1 MRDLKTAISYCFECV
16 AADNYSI
23 SRSISFTDK
32 SSYMLIPVTGDNIEI
47 PTMAI
52 YSLPTLENKILQK
65 EPIDALVVNLNN
77 NGGYSSFKSVSASI
91 RDAFTVLYKNAH
103 LRKLVTVGDPEK
115 TYYGT
120 YGAIFDENF
129 EPIVMLSWELKKIYR
144 DDDQDSFRYKF
155 IRPILRVAPEV
166 FINKSNTVER
176 FIINQIIPTAL
187 SVTYLSSPIFHRS
200 MVYESNSGN
209 CKVKVLIE
217 KIPFIIRETDVPSIS
232 TTNEEL
238 LGTALNYID
247 EIVENDNTE
256 IL

>member
-1 MRDLKTAISYCFECV
+1 MRDLKTALSYCFECV
-16 AADNYSI
+16 AADTYSI

-47 PTMAI
+47 PTMAMF
-52 YSLPTLENKILQK
+52 SLPTLENKILQK
-65 EPIDALVVNLNN
+65 ESIDALAVNLNN
-77 NGGYSSFKSVSASI
+77 NGGYSIFKSVSASI

-129 EPIVMLSWELKKIYR
+129 KPIVMLSWELKKIYR
-144 DDDQDSFRYKF
+144 DDEQDPFRYKF
-155 IRPILRVAPEV
+155 ISPILRVAPEV

-187 SVTYLSSPIFHRS
+187 SITYLSSPIFHRS
-200 MVYESNSGN
+200 MIYESNSGN

-217 KIPFIIRETDVPSIS
+217 KIPYIIKETDVPSIS

-247 EIVENDNTE
+247 EIVE
-256 IL
+256 

>member
-1 MRDLKTAISYCFECV
+1 MRDLRTALSYCFECV
-16 AADNYSI
+16 AADTYSI

-32 SSYMLIPVTGDNIEI
+32 SSYMLIPVTGDSIEI
-47 PTMAI
+47 PTMTM

-65 EPIDALVVNLNN
+65 EPIDTLVVNLNN
-77 NGGYSSFKSVSASI
+77 NGGYSLFKSVSASI

-129 EPIVMLSWELKKIYR
+129 KPIVMLSWELKKIYR
-144 DDDQDSFRYKF
+144 DDDQDSFKYKF
-155 IRPILRVAPEV
+155 IRPILRIAPEV

-187 SVTYLSSPIFHRS
+187 SITYLSSPIFHRS
-200 MVYESNSGN
+200 MIYESNSGN

-217 KIPFIIRETDVPSIS
+217 KIPYIIKETDVPSIS

-247 EIVENDNTE
+247 EIIE
-256 IL
+256 

>member
-16 AADNYSI
+16 AADTYSI

-32 SSYMLIPVTGDNIEI
+32 SSYMLIPVTGDSIEI
-47 PTMAI
+47 PTMAMF
-52 YSLPTLENKILQK
+52 SLPTLENKILQK
-65 EPIDALVVNLNN
+65 EPIDALAVNLNN
-77 NGGYSSFKSVSASI
+77 NGGYSTFKSVSASI

-129 EPIVMLSWELKKIYR
+129 KPIVMLSWELKKIYR
-144 DDDQDSFRYKF
+144 DDEQDPFRYKF
-155 IRPILRVAPEV
+155 VRPILRITPEV

-187 SVTYLSSPIFHRS
+187 SITYLSSPIFHRS
-200 MVYESNSGN
+200 MIYEINSGN

-217 KIPFIIRETDVPSIS
+217 KIPFIIKETDVPSIS

-238 LGTALNYID
+238 LDTALNYID
-247 EIVENDNTE
+247 EIIE
-256 IL
+256 

>member
-16 AADNYSI
+16 ASDAYSI
-23 SRSISFTDK
+23 NRSVSFTDK

-47 PTMAI
+47 PTMAM

-77 NGGYSSFKSVSASI
+77 SGGYSSFKSVSASI

-129 EPIVMLSWELKKIYR
+129 KPIVMLSWELKKIYR
-144 DDDQDSFRYKF
+144 DDEQDPFRYKF

-187 SVTYLSSPIFHRS
+187 SITYLSSPEFYNCKI
-200 MVYESNSGN
+200 YDSNSYN
-209 CKVKVLIE
+209 CNTKVKVLIE
-217 KIPFIIRETDVPSIS
+217 KIPFIIKEADVPSIS

-247 EIVENDNTE
+247 EIIE
-256 IL
+256 

>member
-1 MRDLKTAISYCFECV
+1 MRDLRTALSYCFECV
-16 AADNYSI
+16 AADTYSI

-47 PTMAI
+47 PTMAM

-129 EPIVMLSWELKKIYR
+129 KPIVMLSWELKKIYR
-144 DDDQDSFRYKF
+144 DDDQDPFRYKF

-187 SVTYLSSPIFHRS
+187 SVIHLSSPTFHRS
-200 MVYESNSGN
+200 MIYESNSDN

-217 KIPFIIRETDVPSIS
+217 KIPFIIKETDVPSIS

-247 EIVENDNTE
+247 EIVE
-256 IL
+256 

>member
-1 MRDLKTAISYCFECV
+1 MKDLKTAISYCFECI
-16 AADNYSI
+16 AADSYSI

-47 PTMAI
+47 PTMAM

-77 NGGYSSFKSVSASI
+77 NGGYSSFKSASASI

-129 EPIVMLSWELKKIYR
+129 KPIVMLSWELKKIYR
-144 DDDQDSFRYKF
+144 DDDQDPFRYKF

-187 SVTYLSSPIFHRS
+187 SVIYLSSPRCYRS
-200 MVYESNSGN
+200 VIYESNSAN
-209 CKVKVLIE
+209 CNTKVKVLIE
-217 KIPFIIRETDVPSIS
+217 KIPFIIKETDVPSIS

-247 EIVENDNTE
+247 EIIE
-256 IL
+256 

>member
-16 AADNYSI
+16 ASDAYNI
-23 SRSISFTDK
+23 NRSVSFTDK

-47 PTMAI
+47 PTMAM

-103 LRKLVTVGDPEK
+103 LRRLVTVGDPEK

-129 EPIVMLSWELKKIYR
+129 KPIVMLSWELKKIYR
-144 DDDQDSFRYKF
+144 DDEQDPFRYKF

-187 SVTYLSSPIFHRS
+187 SITYLSSPEFYNCKI
-200 MVYESNSGN
+200 YDSNSYN
-209 CKVKVLIE
+209 CNTKVKVLIE
-217 KIPFIIRETDVPSIS
+217 KIPFIIKEADVPSIS

-247 EIVENDNTE
+247 EIIE
-256 IL
+256 

>member
-1 MRDLKTAISYCFECV
+1 MRDLKTALSYCFECV
-16 AADNYSI
+16 AADTYSI

-47 PTMAI
+47 PTMAMF
-52 YSLPTLENKILQK
+52 SLPTLENKILQK
-65 EPIDALVVNLNN
+65 ESIDALAVNLNN
-77 NGGYSSFKSVSASI
+77 NGGYSTFKSVSASI

-129 EPIVMLSWELKKIYR
+129 KPIVMLSWELKKIYR
-144 DDDQDSFRYKF
+144 DDEQDPFRYKF

-176 FIINQIIPTAL
+176 FIINRIIPTAL
-187 SVTYLSSPIFHRS
+187 SITYLSSPSCYRS
-200 MVYESNSGN
+200 VIYESNSTDCN
-209 CKVKVLIE
+209 TKVKVLIE
-217 KIPFIIRETDVPSIS
+217 KIPFIIKETDVPSIS

-247 EIVENDNTE
+247 EIIE
-256 IL
+256 

>member
-1 MRDLKTAISYCFECV
+1 MRDLRTTLSYCFDCV
-16 AADNYSI
+16 AADTYSI

-47 PTMAI
+47 PTMAMF
-52 YSLPTLENKILQK
+52 SLPTLENKILQK
-65 EPIDALVVNLNN
+65 EPIDALAVNLNN
-77 NGGYSSFKSVSASI
+77 NGGYSTFKSVSASI

-129 EPIVMLSWELKKIYR
+129 KPIVMLSWELKKIYR
-144 DDDQDSFRYKF
+144 DDEQDPFRYKF

-187 SVTYLSSPIFHRS
+187 SITYLSSPIFHRS
-200 MVYESNSGN
+200 MIYESNSGN

-217 KIPFIIRETDVPSIS
+217 KIPFIIKETDVPSIS

-238 LGTALNYID
+238 LDTALNYID
-247 EIVENDNTE
+247 EIIE
-256 IL
+256 

>member
-1 MRDLKTAISYCFECV
+1 MRDLKTAISYCFECI
-16 AADNYSI
+16 APDTYSI
-23 SRSISFTDK
+23 SRSVSFTDK
-32 SSYMLIPVTGDNIEI
+32 SSYMLIPVTGNNIEI
-47 PTMAI
+47 PTMTM

-77 NGGYSSFKSVSASI
+77 NGGYSSFKSASASI

-129 EPIVMLSWELKKIYR
+129 KPIVMLSWELEKIYR
-144 DDDQDSFRYKF
+144 DDEQVPFRYKF

-187 SVTYLSSPIFHRS
+187 SINYLSSPSCHRS
-200 MVYESNSGN
+200 VIYESNSTN
-209 CKVKVLIE
+209 CNTKVKVLIE
-217 KIPFIIRETDVPSIS
+217 KIPFIIKETDVPSVS

-238 LGTALNYID
+238 LDTALNYID
-247 EIVENDNTE
+247 EIIE
-256 IL
+256 

>member
-1 MRDLKTAISYCFECV
+1 MRDLRTALSYCFECV
-16 AADNYSI
+16 AADDYSI
-23 SRSISFTDK
+23 GRSISFTNK
-32 SSYMLIPVTGDNIEI
+32 SSYMLIPVTEDSIEI
-47 PTMAI
+47 PTMTM

-77 NGGYSSFKSVSASI
+77 NGGYSLFKSVSASI

-129 EPIVMLSWELKKIYR
+129 KPIVMLSWELKKIYR
-144 DDDQDSFRYKF
+144 DDEQDPFRYKF
-155 IRPILRVAPEV
+155 ISPILRVAPEV

-187 SVTYLSSPIFHRS
+187 SITYLSSPIFHRS
-200 MVYESNSGN
+200 MIYESNSGN

-217 KIPFIIRETDVPSIS
+217 KIPFIIKETDVPSIS

-247 EIVENDNTE
+247 EIVE
-256 IL
+256 

>member
-1 MRDLKTAISYCFECV
+1 MRDLKTAISYCFECF
-16 AADNYSI
+16 AADTYSI

-47 PTMAI
+47 PIMTMF
-52 YSLPTLENKILQK
+52 SLPTLENKILQK
-65 EPIDALVVNLNN
+65 EPIDVLAVNLNN
-77 NGGYSSFKSVSASI
+77 NGGYSTFKSVSASI
-91 RDAFTVLYKNAH
+91 RDAFTVLYKKAH
-103 LRKLVTVGDPEK
+103 LRRLVTVGDPEK

-129 EPIVMLSWELKKIYR
+129 KPIVMLSWELEKICR
-144 DDDQDSFRYKF
+144 DDELRPYRYKF

-187 SVTYLSSPIFHRS
+187 SINYLSSPSCCRNVI
-200 MVYESNSGN
+200 YESNSTKCN
-209 CKVKVLIE
+209 TKVKVLIE
-217 KIPFIIRETDVPSIS
+217 KIPFIIKETDVPSIS

-247 EIVENDNTE
+247 EIVE
-256 IL
+256 

>member
-1 MRDLKTAISYCFECV
+1 MRDLKTALSYCFECV
-16 AADNYSI
+16 AAGTYSI

-47 PTMAI
+47 PTMAMF
-52 YSLPTLENKILQK
+52 SLPTLENKILQK

-129 EPIVMLSWELKKIYR
+129 KPIVMLSWELKKIYR
-144 DDDQDSFRYKF
+144 DDEQDPFRYKF
-155 IRPILRVAPEV
+155 ISPILRVAPEV

-176 FIINQIIPTAL
+176 FIINQILPTAL
-187 SVTYLSSPIFHRS
+187 SITYLSSPIFHRS
-200 MVYESNSGN
+200 MIYESNSGN

-217 KIPFIIRETDVPSIS
+217 KIPFIIKETDVPSIS

-247 EIVENDNTE
+247 EIVE
-256 IL
+256 

>member
-16 AADNYSI
+16 VSDTYSI
-23 SRSISFTDK
+23 SRSKSFTDK
-32 SSYMLIPVTGDNIEI
+32 SSYMLIPVTGDSIEI
-47 PTMAI
+47 PTMAM
-52 YSLPTLENKILQK
+52 YSLLTLENKILQK

-103 LRKLVTVGDPEK
+103 LKKLVTVGDPEK

-129 EPIVMLSWELKKIYR
+129 KPIVMLSWELEKIYR
-144 DDDQDSFRYKF
+144 DDEQVPFRYKF

-187 SVTYLSSPIFHRS
+187 SITYLSSPIFHRS
-200 MVYESNSGN
+200 MIYESNNDN

-217 KIPFIIRETDVPSIS
+217 KIPFIIKETDVPSIS

-238 LGTALNYID
+238 LDTALNYID
-247 EIVENDNTE
+247 EIIE
-256 IL
+256 

>member
-1 MRDLKTAISYCFECV
+1 MRDLKTAISYCFECI
-16 AADNYSI
+16 AADSYSI

-47 PTMAI
+47 PTMAM

-129 EPIVMLSWELKKIYR
+129 KPIVMLSWELKKIYR
-144 DDDQDSFRYKF
+144 DDDQDPFRYKF

-176 FIINQIIPTAL
+176 FIINQIVPTAL

-247 EIVENDNTE
+247 EIVE
-256 IL
+256 

>member
-16 AADNYSI
+16 AADTYSI
-23 SRSISFTDK
+23 SRSISFTNK
-32 SSYMLIPVTGDNIEI
+32 SSYMLIPVTGDSIEI
-47 PTMAI
+47 PTMAMF
-52 YSLPTLENKILQK
+52 SLLTLENKILQK
-65 EPIDALVVNLNN
+65 EPIDALAVNLNN
-77 NGGYSSFKSVSASI
+77 NGGYSTFKSVSASI

-103 LRKLVTVGDPEK
+103 LRRLITVGDPEK

-129 EPIVMLSWELKKIYR
+129 KPIVMLSWELKKIYR
-144 DDDQDSFRYKF
+144 DDEQDPFKYKF

-187 SVTYLSSPIFHRS
+187 SINYLSSPSCHRS
-200 MVYESNSGN
+200 VIYESNSTN
-209 CKVKVLIE
+209 CNTKVKVLIE
-217 KIPFIIRETDVPSIS
+217 KIPFIIKETDVPSIS

-247 EIVENDNTE
+247 EIIE
-256 IL
+256 

>member
-1 MRDLKTAISYCFECV
+1 MRDLRTAISYCFECV

-23 SRSISFTDK
+23 NRSVSFTDK

-47 PTMAI
+47 PTMTM
-52 YSLPTLENKILQK
+52 YSLPMVENKFLQN
-65 EPIDALVVNLNN
+65 EPIDTLVVNLNN
-77 NGGYSSFKSVSASI
+77 NGGYSLFKSVSASI

-129 EPIVMLSWELKKIYR
+129 KPIVILSWELKKIYR

-200 MVYESNSGN
+200 MLYESNSSN
-209 CKVKVLIE
+209 CDTKVKVLIE
-217 KIPFIIRETDVPSIS
+217 KIPFIIKETDVPSIS

-247 EIVENDNTE
+247 EIVE
-256 IL
+256 

>member
-1 MRDLKTAISYCFECV
+1 MRDLRTAISYCFECV
-16 AADNYSI
+16 AADTYSI

-32 SSYMLIPVTGDNIEI
+32 SSYMLIPVTGDSIEI
-47 PTMAI
+47 PTMTM
-52 YSLPTLENKILQK
+52 YSFPTLENKILQK

-120 YGAIFDENF
+120 YGAIFDESF
-129 EPIVMLSWELKKIYR
+129 KPIVMLSWELKKIYR
-144 DDDQDSFRYKF
+144 DDDQDSFKYKF
-155 IRPILRVAPEV
+155 IRPIIRVAPEV

-187 SVTYLSSPIFHRS
+187 SITYLSSPIFHRS
-200 MVYESNSGN
+200 MIYESNSGN

-217 KIPFIIRETDVPSIS
+217 KIPFIIKETDVPSIS

-238 LGTALNYID
+238 LDTALNYID
-247 EIVENDNTE
+247 EIIE
-256 IL
+256 

>member
-16 AADNYSI
+16 APDTYSI

-32 SSYMLIPVTGDNIEI
+32 SSYMLIPVTGDSIEI
-47 PTMAI
+47 PTMTM

-65 EPIDALVVNLNN
+65 EPTDALVVNLNN
-77 NGGYSSFKSVSASI
+77 NGGYSSFKSASASI

-103 LRKLVTVGDPEK
+103 LRRLVTVGDPEK

-129 EPIVMLSWELKKIYR
+129 KPIVMLSWELKKIYR
-144 DDDQDSFRYKF
+144 DDEQDPFRYKF
-155 IRPILRVAPEV
+155 TRPVLRVAPEV

-187 SVTYLSSPIFHRS
+187 SINYLSSPSCHRS
-200 MVYESNSGN
+200 VIYESNSTN
-209 CKVKVLIE
+209 CNKKVKVLIE
-217 KIPFIIRETDVPSIS
+217 KIPFIIKETDVPSIS
-232 TTNEEL
+232 TTNEKL
-238 LGTALNYID
+238 LDTALNYID
-247 EIVENDNTE
+247 EIIE
-256 IL
+256 

>member
-1 MRDLKTAISYCFECV
+1 MRDLKTALSYCFECV
-16 AADNYSI
+16 AADTYSI

-32 SSYMLIPVTGDNIEI
+32 SSYMLIPVTGDSIEI
-47 PTMAI
+47 PTMTM

-65 EPIDALVVNLNN
+65 EPIDALAVNLNN

-115 TYYGT
+115 AYYGT
-120 YGAIFDENF
+120 YGAIFDEDF
-129 EPIVMLSWELKKIYR
+129 KPIVMLSWELKKIYR
-144 DDDQDSFRYKF
+144 DDNQDSFRYKF

-187 SVTYLSSPIFHRS
+187 SITYLSSPIFHRS
-200 MVYESNSGN
+200 MIYESNSGN

-217 KIPFIIRETDVPSIS
+217 KIPFIIKETDVPSIS

-247 EIVENDNTE
+247 EIIE
-256 IL
+256 

>member
-1 MRDLKTAISYCFECV
+1 MRDLRTALSYCFECV
-16 AADNYSI
+16 AANTYSI

-47 PTMAI
+47 PTMTMF
-52 YSLPTLENKILQK
+52 SLPTLENRILQK
-65 EPIDALVVNLNN
+65 EPIDALAVNLNN
-77 NGGYSSFKSVSASI
+77 NGGYSTFKSVSASI
-91 RDAFTVLYKNAH
+91 RDAFTILYKNAH
-103 LRKLVTVGDPEK
+103 LRRLIAVGDPEK

-129 EPIVMLSWELKKIYR
+129 KPIVMLSWELKKIYR
-144 DDDQDSFRYKF
+144 DDEQDPFRYKF

-187 SVTYLSSPIFHRS
+187 SINYLSSPIFHRS
-200 MVYESNSGN
+200 MIYESNSGN

-217 KIPFIIRETDVPSIS
+217 KIPFIIKETDVPSIS

-238 LGTALNYID
+238 LDTAMNYID
-247 EIVENDNTE
+247 EIIE
-256 IL
+256 

>member
-1 MRDLKTAISYCFECV
+1 MRDLRTALSYCFEFA
-16 AADNYSI
+16 AADTYSI

-47 PTMAI
+47 PTMTMF
-52 YSLPTLENKILQK
+52 SLPTLENKILQK
-65 EPIDALVVNLNN
+65 ETIDALAVNLNN
-77 NGGYSSFKSVSASI
+77 NGGYSTFKSVSASI

-129 EPIVMLSWELKKIYR
+129 KPIVMLSWELKKIYR
-144 DDDQDSFRYKF
+144 DDEQDPFRYKF
-155 IRPILRVAPEV
+155 ISPILRVAPEV

-187 SVTYLSSPIFHRS
+187 SITYLSSPIFPRS
-200 MVYESNSGN
+200 IIYESNSGN

-217 KIPFIIRETDVPSIS
+217 KIPFIIKETDVPSIS

-247 EIVENDNTE
+247 EIIE
-256 IL
+256 

>member
-1 MRDLKTAISYCFECV
+1 MRDLKTAISYCFEYV
-16 AADNYSI
+16 AADTYSI

-32 SSYMLIPVTGDNIEI
+32 SSYMLIPVTGDSIEI
-47 PTMAI
+47 PTMTM

-77 NGGYSSFKSVSASI
+77 NGGYSSYKSVSTSI

-129 EPIVMLSWELKKIYR
+129 KPIVMLSWELKKIYR
-144 DDDQDSFRYKF
+144 DEDQDSFRYKF

-166 FINKSNTVER
+166 FINKSNSVER
-176 FIINQIIPTAL
+176 FIINKIIPTAL
-187 SVTYLSSPIFHRS
+187 SITYLSSPIFHRS
-200 MVYESNSGN
+200 MIYESNSGN

-217 KIPFIIRETDVPSIS
+217 KIPFIIKETDVPSVS

-238 LGTALNYID
+238 LDTALNYID
-247 EIVENDNTE
+247 KIIE
-256 IL
+256 

>member
-16 AADNYSI
+16 AADTYSI

-32 SSYMLIPVTGDNIEI
+32 SSYMLIPVTGDSIEI

-77 NGGYSSFKSVSASI
+77 NGGYSSFKSASASI

-103 LRKLVTVGDPEK
+103 LRRLVTVGDPEK

-129 EPIVMLSWELKKIYR
+129 KPIVMLSWELEKIYR
-144 DDDQDSFRYKF
+144 DDEQVPFRYKF

-187 SVTYLSSPIFHRS
+187 SITYLSSPIFHRS
-200 MVYESNSGN
+200 MIYESNSGN

-217 KIPFIIRETDVPSIS
+217 KIPFIIKETDVPSVS

-238 LGTALNYID
+238 LDTALNYID
-247 EIVENDNTE
+247 EIIE
-256 IL
+256 

>member
-1 MRDLKTAISYCFECV
+1 MRDLRTALSYCFECA
-16 AADNYSI
+16 AADTYSI

-47 PTMAI
+47 PTMAMF
-52 YSLPTLENKILQK
+52 SLPKLENKILQK
-65 EPIDALVVNLNN
+65 ELIDALVVNLNN
-77 NGGYSSFKSVSASI
+77 NGGYSTFKSVSASI

-103 LRKLVTVGDPEK
+103 LRKLITVGDPEK

-129 EPIVMLSWELKKIYR
+129 KPVVMLSWELKKIYR
-144 DDDQDSFRYKF
+144 DDEQDPFRYKF
-155 IRPILRVAPEV
+155 VRPVLRVAPEV

-187 SVTYLSSPIFHRS
+187 SINYLSSPIFHRS
-200 MVYESNSGN
+200 MIYESNSGN

-217 KIPFIIRETDVPSIS
+217 KIPFIIKETDVPSVS

-238 LGTALNYID
+238 LDTALNYID
-247 EIVENDNTE
+247 EIIE
-256 IL
+256 

>member
-1 MRDLKTAISYCFECV
+1 MRDLRTAISYCFECV
-16 AADNYSI
+16 AADTYSI

-47 PTMAI
+47 PTMAMF
-52 YSLPTLENKILQK
+52 SLPTLENKILQK
-65 EPIDALVVNLNN
+65 EPIDALAVNLNN
-77 NGGYSSFKSVSASI
+77 NGGYSTFKSVSASI

-129 EPIVMLSWELKKIYR
+129 KPIVMLSWELKKIYR
-144 DDDQDSFRYKF
+144 DDEQDPFRYKF
-155 IRPILRVAPEV
+155 ISPILRVAPEV

-187 SVTYLSSPIFHRS
+187 SITYLSSPIFHRS
-200 MVYESNSGN
+200 MIYESNSGN

-217 KIPFIIRETDVPSIS
+217 KIPFIIKETDVPSIS

-247 EIVENDNTE
+247 EIIE
-256 IL
+256 